1 MCFVT
6 FSSRADLKTPT
17 KIFKEKRS
25 DITVKYNKDG
35 PYKPYQKNWMINWN
49 AATSDPN
56 WNAGSSDPSAI
67 TKEKKSFTTRLAS

>member
-6 FSSRADLKTPT
+6 FSSRADLKTLT

-56 WNAGSSDPSAI
+56 WNAGSSDPSSI